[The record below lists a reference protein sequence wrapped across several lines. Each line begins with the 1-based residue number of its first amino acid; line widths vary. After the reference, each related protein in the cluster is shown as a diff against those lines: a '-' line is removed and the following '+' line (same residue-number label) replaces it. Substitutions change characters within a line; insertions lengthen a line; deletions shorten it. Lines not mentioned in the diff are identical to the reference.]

1 MSRNFRPKNTPS
13 PARKVSARGKQNISD
28 SSDDDYGGV
37 DQISDSEDDEPDVRA
52 AEEQA
57 IIESEDDQAT
67 PRPFYD
73 DKWDGFEFNDHEE
86 ILSQPLAY
94 FADHLAMLTGV
105 SQHDDVFQSASE
117 DERGTRHVR
126 FNLSD
131 SETAEEDD
139 SFFPDIFLPQ
149 DEMDPGFRRTI
160 DQEDGDGMLSDGSWE
175 AYDAEELPEDEVEKA
190 IAENEDTSNEDSDSG
205 ETDDGSSGYDSDESG
220 YTTDEELPTP
230 VAPPRAF
237 ERRTSQVSSSSEEEI
252 QRTPIRRGPKLPQL
266 HTWTISNNKTFM
278 VWKKAGGKIIVFNRN
293 ASRRASVDGTPAQ
306 TPSRNSSIVEASPMI
321 SNSGNIMMSAMAD
334 FGDPFGG
341 MNNGWN
347 TWIGGQALGPPE
359 AFYPFTSI
367 NADGTLAQDSSSA
380 YDEDD
385 LDDEDLLDVN
395 DFITFGDD
403 DTDDENNEVEQSSD
417 ADATSTPAPSSTPA
431 RPTTARSEDQVHPLL
446 DHFDKGVVGSFRRNQ
461 NRHQLLTRN
470 SASRESL
477 AFGGTHLEGTIRGV
491 KSGRLHHANTPITP
505 ARKAKTL
512 KPVVPSSPAS
522 PLAQLNKKRKYNG
535 EEFNGHKRNK
545 SLI

>member
-1 MSRNFRPKNTPS
+1 MT
-13 PARKVSARGKQNISD
+13 D

-67 PRPFYD
+67 PRPLYD
-73 DKWDGFEFNDHEE
+73 DQYEGFLFDNQPE
-86 ILSQPLAY
+86 ILQQPMS
-94 FADHLAMLTGV
+94 FFMDHLAALAAAQLANNG
-105 SQHDDVFQSASE
+105 SQSASE
-117 DERGTRHVR
+117 EERGTRHVR
-126 FNLSD
+126 FDLSE

-149 DEMDPGFRRTI
+149 DEMDPSFRRTI

-175 AYDAEELPEDEVEKA
+175 RYDAYELPEDLVEKA
-190 IAENEDTSNEDSDSG
+190 IAENEDTSNEDSDSD
-205 ETDDGSSGYDSDESG
+205 ESEDGSSGYDSDESG
-220 YTTDEELPTP
+220 YTTDDEIPTP
-230 VAPPRAF
+230 AAPPRAF
-237 ERRTSQVSSSSEEEI
+237 DRRASQISSSSEEEI
-252 QRTPIRRGPKLPQL
+252 QRTPARRGPKLPQL
-266 HTWTISNNKTFM
+266 HTWKIGNNKTFM
-278 VWKKAGGKIIVFNRN
+278 IFQKAGEKIIVFNRH
-293 ASRRASVDGTPAQ
+293 ASRRASVDGATSTPAQ
-306 TPSRNSSIVEASPMI
+306 TPSRNNSIVEASPMI

-334 FGDPFGG
+334 FANPFGE
-341 MNNGWN
+341 MNMNGWDGS
-347 TWIGGQALGPPE
+347 WIGGQALGPPE

-367 NADGTLAQDSSSA
+367 NADGTLVQDSSSA

-385 LDDEDLLDVN
+385 LDDEEILDVT

-461 NRHQLLTRN
+461 NQHQLLTRN
-470 SASRESL
+470 SASRDSL

-512 KPVVPSSPAS
+512 KPIVPSSPAS
-522 PLAQLNKKRKYNG
+522 PLAQLNKKRKYDG